1 MRKLLML
8 QGLPGSG
15 KSHWA
20 LEQKQLDPA
29 NVLIV
34 SKDDIRLELSATGWQ
49 WSHENEKHVLALR
62 DSRIIDAFGTG
73 FTTVISSDTNFGR
86 KHKVRLN
93 ELAVKAG
100 AQFEVKRFDTSVAV
114 CIERDATR
122 QGSARVGEEVIR
134 KMAAQYGLLPSPLE
148 PSTAFLHLVTPNTS
162 LMPAVICD
170 LDGTL
175 ALNKG
180 HRSFYDAS
188 TCDQDGINRPVLEV
202 IRALYVRFVQVIYL
216 SGREDKYRQPTEVF
230 LDKYQCPPGP
240 LHMRT
245 TSDMR
250 KDWIVKSEL
259 FDANVRS
266 KYNVLFCLD
275 DRDQVVKMWR
285 DLGLACFQVNY
296 GNF

>member
-20 LEQKQLDPA
+20 LEYASSHDEV
-29 NVLIV
+29 VLV
-34 SKDDIRLELSATGWQ
+34 NKDDIRLELAATGWQ
-49 WSHENEKHVLALR
+49 WSQENEKDVLAIR
-62 DSRIIDAFGTG
+62 DSRIADALGCG
-73 FTTVISSDTNFGR
+73 KTVISSDTNFGR

-100 AQFEVKRFDTSVAV
+100 AQFEIKRFNTPVDV

-134 KMAAQYGLLPSPLE
+134 KMATQYGLGAASPTE
-148 PSTAFLHLVTPNTS
+148 PSTAFLHIVTPNAS

-175 ALNKG
+175 ALNTG
-180 HRSFYDAS
+180 HRSFYDAT
-188 TCDQDGINRPVLEV
+188 TCDQDGINRSVLEV
-202 IRALYVRFVQVIYL
+202 IRAMHVRFVQIIYL
-216 SGREDKYRQPTEVF
+216 SGREDKYRQPTQVF
-230 LDKYQCPPGP
+230 LDKYLCPPG
-240 LHMRT
+240 LLYMRAT
-245 TSDMR
+245 DDKR
-250 KDWIVKSEL
+250 KDCIVKGEL
-259 FDANVRS
+259 FDAHVRG

-285 DLGLACFQVNY
+285 DLGLACWQVNY
-296 GNF
+296 GAF